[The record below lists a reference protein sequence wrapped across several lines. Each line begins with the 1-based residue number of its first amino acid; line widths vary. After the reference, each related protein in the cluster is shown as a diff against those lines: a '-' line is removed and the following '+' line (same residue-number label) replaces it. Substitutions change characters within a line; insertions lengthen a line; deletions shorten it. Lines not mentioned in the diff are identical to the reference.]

1 MRTITVSSAA
11 ANGSSATA
19 SRPVVP
25 CGMAA
30 VALLCLDVVL
40 TVSIFNARLVTPL
53 QAGAD
58 CQVQCDSWRD
68 AVHITGSVLALV
80 AATAHRALRLCALG
94 GTRMSGSAAVAVLVV
109 LLSGIASCVVDIV
122 LLHASHWDAQL
133 PGELIR
139 AGWALSRVLL
149 LAIISCE
156 TTLDA
161 AGQPAAPVSSEHQG
175 LPGVRSSPPPAY
187 AASGVAHGR
196 DFSWGAE
203 PKPKPLPLNEPQP
216 VFGAPPPSNGGLPP
230 HTAAGDAVSEWAVS
244 GLESTRQRRAEHGTA
259 AGTAGT
265 RALAHGQPDGPKG
278 GWCASSPVLR
288 QDNCDHGDESDRE
301 AMSVTSLQSSRS
313 SVYAPV
319 WEVGEGDCFSIHS
332 ESPSRGDNGASD
344 RGAAGHHHVQGQ
356 EPSNKAV
363 AANHDGA
370 SARSISGACYIHPT
384 PSPANIPSPAPSVS
398 SRSSQQS
405 FGAQTIASA
414 RSAAASDAI
423 DAFDDYIRKARQD
436 TLVYEQRRRNKQLQQ
451 EREMAWQRATMP
463 PSSAAGADATDC
475 LEEDS
480 ESEASQ
486 PKAPPGDPSSWSSRG
501 QKSPV
506 SAAPQAHLAAT
517 SQAIPHSA
525 QQPPLKSHLW
535 RKMQPSVPSSPPPA
549 GEIVRF

>member
-1 MRTITVSSAA
+1 MHAITVSSAPA
-11 ANGSSATA
+11 HGSSASA
-19 SRPVVP
+19 SGPVVP

-30 VALLCLDVVL
+30 VALLCLDLVL
-40 TVSIFNARLVTPL
+40 TVSIFNARLLTPL

-58 CQVQCDSWRD
+58 CHVQCDSWRD
-68 AVHITGSVLALV
+68 GVHIAGSVLALV
-80 AATAHRALRLCALG
+80 VVAAHRALRLCALG
-94 GTRMSGSAAVAVLVV
+94 GTRISGSAAVAVLVV
-109 LLSGIASCVVDIV
+109 LVSGIASCVVDVV
-122 LLHASHWDAQL
+122 LLHAAPWDAQL
-133 PGELIR
+133 PGQLIR
-139 AGWALSRVLL
+139 AVWALSRVLL

-161 AGQPAAPVSSEHQG
+161 AGKPAAPVSSEHQG
-175 LPGVRSSPPPAY
+175 LPG
-187 AASGVAHGR
+187 G
-196 DFSWGAE
+196 F
-203 PKPKPLPLNEPQP
+203 
-216 VFGAPPPSNGGLPP
+216 PSHGGLLP

-244 GLESTRQRRAEHGTA
+244 GLGSTRQRRAEHGA
-259 AGTAGT
+259 AAGT
-265 RALAHGQPDGPKG
+265 RALAHGQPDGPRG
-278 GWCASSPVLR
+278 GWGASSPALR
-288 QDNCDHGDESDRE
+288 HDDCVHGDESDRE

-332 ESPSRGDNGASD
+332 ESPSRSDNGASD
-344 RGAAGHHHVQGQ
+344 RGAAGHHHVQEQ

-363 AANHDGA
+363 AAHHDGA
-370 SARSISGACYIHPT
+370 SARSVSGAYYIHPT
-384 PSPANIPSPAPSVS
+384 PSLANIPSPAPSVS

-405 FGAQTIASA
+405 FGAQPFASA
-414 RSAAASDAI
+414 RSAAASEAI

-436 TLVYEQRRRNKQLQQ
+436 TLAYEQRRRNRQLQQ
-451 EREMAWQRATMP
+451 EREMAWQRATTTP
-463 PSSAAGADATDC
+463 TSAARADATDG

-486 PKAPPGDPSSWSSRG
+486 PKAPPGDPSAWSSRG

-525 QQPPLKSHLW
+525 QQPPLKSRLW

>member
-1 MRTITVSSAA
+1 MHAITVSSAPA
-11 ANGSSATA
+11 HGSSAST
-19 SRPVVP
+19 SGPVVP

-30 VALLCLDVVL
+30 VALLCLDLVL
-40 TVSIFNARLVTPL
+40 TVSIFNARLLTPL

-68 AVHITGSVLALV
+68 GVHIAGSVLALV
-80 AATAHRALRLCALG
+80 VVAAHRALRLCALG
-94 GTRMSGSAAVAVLVV
+94 GTRISGSAAVAVLVV
-109 LLSGIASCVVDIV
+109 LVSGIASCVVDVV
-122 LLHASHWDAQL
+122 LLRAPPWDAQL

-139 AGWALSRVLL
+139 AVWALSRVLL

-175 LPGVRSSPPPAY
+175 LPGVRASPPPAY
-187 AASGVAHGR
+187 AASGVAYGR
-196 DFSWGAE
+196 EFPWGAE
-203 PKPKPLPLNEPQP
+203 PKPLPQP
-216 VFGAPPPSNGGLPP
+216 ALGGGFPSHGGLLP
-230 HTAAGDAVSEWAVS
+230 HTAAGDAASEWAVS
-244 GLESTRQRRAEHGTA
+244 GLGSTRQRRAEHGTA
-259 AGTAGT
+259 AGT
-265 RALAHGQPDGPKG
+265 RALAHGQPDGPRG
-278 GWCASSPVLR
+278 GWGASSPALSH
-288 QDNCDHGDESDRE
+288 DNCVHGDESDRE

-332 ESPSRGDNGASD
+332 ESPSRSDNGASD
-344 RGAAGHHHVQGQ
+344 RGAAGHHHVQEQ

-370 SARSISGACYIHPT
+370 SARSNSGAYYIHPT
-384 PSPANIPSPAPSVS
+384 PSLANIPSPAPSVS

-405 FGAQTIASA
+405 FGALPFASA
-414 RSAAASDAI
+414 RSAAASEAI

-436 TLVYEQRRRNKQLQQ
+436 TLAYEQRRRNRQLQQ
-451 EREMAWQRATMP
+451 EREMAWQRATMAP
-463 PSSAAGADATDC
+463 TSAARADATDG

-486 PKAPPGDPSSWSSRG
+486 PKAPPGDPSAWSSRG